1 MPLLSGE
8 WQPDNSL
15 LQANQ
20 LNSANINLLG
30 RISGQLFIVANLSP
44 SGIQLVQNLSQRHG
58 VSTDAVTHMLIAVQ
72 NGNGSMA
79 QFSHPEFG
87 GSGQWMSGG
96 MTMVSDL
103 FNNHLKCLVN
113 NLCSD
118 ISNALANHQT
128 TPFSGS
134 FQSQSQNGM
143 HSQSQAAG
151 QIASAN
157 SLFVPDP
164 SENWWPRELGTPSAI
179 GSQNTVRYAYF
190 ANNHR
195 LAVTTGGQPWVY
207 DTLEHQIGGFGQQ
220 QGGGQS
226 ITFTSQYGTVNLST
240 LPVVSR
246 DGVMVPPAPIQSTAA
261 PTPVQVSPPAAQPSF
276 DVQPTQS
283 CAEAEMPLNQKS
295 GEDVIATLERLGGL
309 MEKGYITNEEF
320 AAKKRE
326 LLNRI

>member
-1 MPLLSGE
+1 M
-8 WQPDNSL
+8 
-15 LQANQ
+15 
-20 LNSANINLLG
+20 
-30 RISGQLFIVANLSP
+30 ANLSP
-44 SGIQLVQNLSQRHG
+44 SGIQLVQNLSRRHG

-118 ISNALANHQT
+118 ISNELANHQT
-128 TPFSGS
+128 SPFSGS
-134 FQSQSQNGM
+134 FQSQSQNGT

-151 QIASAN
+151 QIASGN

-164 SENWWPRELGTPSAI
+164 SANWWPQELGTPSAI

-190 ANNHR
+190 ANSHR

-207 DTLEHQIGGFGQQ
+207 DTLDHQIGGFGQQ

-240 LPVVSR
+240 LPVVWR
-246 DGVMVPPAPIQSTAA
+246 DGVKVEDAPIQSAA
-261 PTPVQVSPPAAQPSF
+261 AQTPVQTSPPAAQSSF
-276 DVQPTQS
+276 DAQPTPS
-283 CAEAEMPLNQKS
+283 CATAELSLNQKT
-295 GEDVIATLERLGGL
+295 GEDVIATLERLGAL
-309 MEKGYITNEEF
+309 MEKGYITAEEF
-320 AAKKRE
+320 AAKKSE

>member
-1 MPLLSGE
+1 
-8 WQPDNSL
+8 
-15 LQANQ
+15 
-20 LNSANINLLG
+20 
-30 RISGQLFIVANLSP
+30 VANLSP

-58 VSTDAVTHMLIAVQ
+58 VSTDAVTHMLTAVQ

-79 QFSHPEFG
+79 QFSHPEFS

-103 FNNHLKCLVN
+103 FNNHLKNLVN

-118 ISNALANHQT
+118 ISNTLASHQT

-134 FQSQSQNGM
+134 FQSQSQNGI

-151 QIASAN
+151 QIGSAN

-164 SENWWPRELGTPSAI
+164 LANWWPQELGPPSAI

-190 ANNHR
+190 ANSHR

-207 DTLEHQIGGFGQQ
+207 DTLDHQIGGFGQQ

-246 DGVMVPPAPIQSTAA
+246 DGVMAEAVPIQPVAQ
-261 PTPVQVSPPAAQPSF
+261 TPVEASPPAAQPSF
-276 DVQPTQS
+276 NVQPTQS
-283 CAEAEMPLNQKS
+283 CATAELSLNPKS
-295 GEDVIATLERLGGL
+295 GEDVIVTLERLGGL

-320 AAKKRE
+320 AAKKSE